1 METSL
6 AFDRSSCKLWEVPLQ
21 SGQAAELRAAG
32 RRLAAG
38 LVASPMLVVADDR
51 GLLGALVRLDLDTL
65 TASGLTPWLWLGF
78 FAAVGAGFARL
89 FPAHRPRAR
98 GVFFAA
104 AFALDAAYWA
114 AGGLR
119 LSVVIAV
126 VLLALGLV
134 SWSVA
139 GDAADPAP

>member
-1 METSL
+1 M
-6 AFDRSSCKLWEVPLQ
+6 PLH

-38 LVASPMLVVADDR
+38 LVASPMLDVADDR
-51 GLLGALVRLDLDTL
+51 GLLGALARLDLATI
-65 TASGLTPWLWLGF
+65 ASVGVSPWLWLGF
-78 FAAVGAGFARL
+78 FAVTGAGFAHL
-89 FPAHRPRAR
+89 FPDHRPRGR
-98 GVFFAA
+98 LVFFGAVL
-104 AFALDAAYWA
+104 ALDAAYWI

-126 VLLALGLV
+126 ILLALGLV

-139 GDAADPAP
+139 GNDADSAP